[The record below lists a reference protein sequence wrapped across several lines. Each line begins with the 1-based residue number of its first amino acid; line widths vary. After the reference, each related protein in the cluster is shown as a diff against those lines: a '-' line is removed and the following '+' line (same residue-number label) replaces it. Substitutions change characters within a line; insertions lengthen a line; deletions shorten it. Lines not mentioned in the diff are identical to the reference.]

1 MDWKDVVAKISQAAP
16 LVGSL
21 FGPAGTAVGGVVK
34 LAASA
39 LGVAPTEEAIAA
51 EIERN
56 PEAVLKL
63 RELEMTH
70 KVEMEKLA
78 IAAETA
84 RLADVQDA
92 RKREVAIVQATG
104 KRDWSQEI
112 LGWII
117 VTGFFAVLGIRMF
130 VTIPVNQL
138 ENVGMLIGALIT
150 AFTTVVAYRYGS
162 SKGSADRAAQISAL
176 MEKKG

>member
-1 MDWKDVVAKISQAAP
+1 MDWKDVVAKISKAAP

-21 FGPAGTAVGGVVK
+21 FGPAGTAVGGIVK

-39 LGVAPTEEAIAA
+39 LGVEPTEEAIAA
-51 EIERN
+51 EIQRN

-70 KVEMEKLA
+70 KVELEKLA

-92 RKREVAIVQATG
+92 RKRQTEHEKTTG
-104 KRDWSQEI
+104 KTD
-112 LGWII
+112 LNFYVLAWII
-117 VTGFFAVLGIRMF
+117 VGGFFILLGFLLFVSLPEDQNGVVFMLFGSLSTGFGQVLQYF
-130 VTIPVNQL
+130 
-138 ENVGMLIGALIT
+138 
-150 AFTTVVAYRYGS
+150 FGS
-162 SKGSADRAAQISAL
+162 SKGSADKTATMVTA
-176 MEKKG
+176 MGKKG